1 MLLLFQ
7 NFHCFF
13 VSAKLNVRCKMFCP
27 LTGKKINGSK
37 HALHLPCTKAILWV
51 EYTCYLYA
59 FYFCESN
66 LISGFNVF
74 TSFYIYQSFFFWHAA
89 FLRPSLGGICIAWF
103 FFLNVERQSFFFLL
117 SLCIVLTWSTYL
129 SEIWLF
135 IEHLGVIDSF
145 TYHSSGCLVCTSH
158 HPVGVPLLH
167 FKPLSVALC
176 QMACLLI

>member
-74 TSFYIYQSFFFWHAA
+74 TSFYIYQSFFSGMQLFSDLHSEVFA
-89 FLRPSLGGICIAWF
+89 SHDF
-103 FFLNVERQSFFFLL
+103 FFKCWTTVFFFLL